1 MPKGS
6 ALHRLDC
13 NFGQFRKKYYV
24 SELNRLP
31 LVKVSTDDLKVL
43 RQMLKMGF
51 RDTRASARLAR
62 QWVGMRKGGKAAPC
76 VHDQSVQYREGGKVT
91 GS

>member
-1 MPKGS
+1 MAKGS

-51 RDTRASARLAR
+51 RDTRASARTFGLA
-62 QWVGMRKGGKAAPC
+62 MGGHAQGRTRC
-76 VHDQSVQYREGGKVT
+76 TSMTSQCSTEREAK
-91 GS
+91 